1 MSANP
6 LDARHG
12 LLKTALCRCALLM
25 AALLLASA
33 ARAQGHFGS
42 SPFVPPDKNDIIFV
56 VDQAPGLDTGC
67 TFRSGG
73 PLVFVIKTTR
83 FVGETNADGTLKNA
97 AQLVANGVISATAKL
112 SLPGFDVD
120 YDATPPPPFNPERD
134 QLLFNGQPVDFLRGV
149 NNAWIM
155 NSFEIPIER
164 VKFPARG
171 ANGQL
176 PTPAENTIVV
186 NIDVANVDE
195 IWCTAVDWASLT
207 IKALSPVIL
216 VHGNNSAGAFF
227 DRQGFTNTLRTR
239 RIPFD
244 NSIAMPTETIAAH
257 SARLDSLIPDIVKSF
272 GADSVHLVAHSK
284 GGLDSR
290 DYLANYQAAHDNDF
304 KVLSLTTLST
314 PHNGSV
320 LADLKVEYD
329 AAAAAASY
337 VTFVGFP
344 GMTKS
349 LAKLSSLDA
358 GTTNLTTG
366 FVAGFNAAN
375 LPRLPAATVFNT
387 VAADADTN
395 GNAAIDST
403 PDEYA
408 DLRTESSALANVQA
422 VSTALARNIVDAMY
436 QILRNTTAVTVVLT
450 PHPIVVAG
458 VTLGTVTTATLSSV
472 ATATALGN
480 DTLVT
485 LPSGRG
491 EGGLAGRVSN
501 TFSFT
506 GAAGRNHS
514 NVANGGVASTVL
526 PWLFSIERSSGD
538 LR

>member
-6 LDARHG
+6 LDARHSR
-12 LLKTALCRCALLM
+12 LTTAARRCALLL

-33 ARAQGHFGS
+33 ARAQGHVGN
-42 SPFVPPDKNDIIFV
+42 SPFVPPDKNDITFV

-67 TFRSGG
+67 TFRGGG
-73 PLVFVIKTTR
+73 PLVFAIKTTR

-186 NIDVANVDE
+186 NIDVANADE
-195 IWCTAVDWASLT
+195 VWCTAVDWASLT

-227 DRQGFTNTLRTR
+227 DRQGFTTTLRNR

-244 NSIAMPTETIAAH
+244 NSIAMPTETIAEH
-257 SARLDSLIPDIVKSF
+257 SAKLDSLIPAIVKSF
-272 GADSVHLVAHSK
+272 GTDSVHLVAHSK

-290 DYLANYQAAHDNDF
+290 DYLANYQAAHDKDF

-329 AAAAAASY
+329 AAAA
-337 VTFVGFP
+337 VTSHINFPGFP
-344 GMTKS
+344 GITEKV
-349 LAKLSSLDA
+349 LAASTIDD

-366 FVAGFNAAN
+366 FVSAFNAAN
-375 LPRLPAATVFNT
+375 LPRLPAAVAFNT

-395 GNAAIDST
+395 GNGEIDFS

-408 DLRTESSALANVQA
+408 ALRAESAALADLHA
-422 VSTALARNIVDAMY
+422 STFGTTKSRWVVDAMY
-436 QILRNTTAVTVVLT
+436 QILRRTASVNVTYKTTSILGLT
-450 PHPIVVAG
+450 SY
-458 VTLGTVTTATLSSV
+458 TTATVNQVVTGS
-472 ATATALGN
+472 ALGN

-491 EGGLAGRVSN
+491 DGSIAARVTN
-501 TFSFT
+501 KTEFT

-514 NVANGGVASTVL
+514 NVANAGVASTVL
-526 PWLFSIERSSGD
+526 PWLFSIERSAGD